1 MFFSIIGHKA
11 DKIETKNMTDPF
23 FNPKKEFLRTL
34 WKVIVILLIAAA
46 SVLLTSCRTRTLIE
60 RETVEVYVH
69 DTVTVTVRDTV
80 HVKVSDE
87 SARENREEQTRK
99 TTTIYDTEGRVRTV
113 IQEDKLSR
121 AELEVMRHRYD
132 SLFQENVRLQ
142 AVHRADSI
150 QMHEQQEE
158 EPQPAVTETWRDRLG
173 NVLVSICLFALLLF
187 FCAKGIAWMFHRN

>member
-1 MFFSIIGHKA
+1 
-11 DKIETKNMTDPF
+11 MTDPF
-23 FNPKKEFLRTL
+23 FNPRKEFLRAL

-69 DTVTVTVRDTV
+69 DTVTVMVRDTV

-187 FCAKGIAWMFHRN
+187 FCAKGIAGMFHRD